1 VTRRHLGII
10 GVNVVLFLV
19 FAELA
24 ALILYYVDTGAL
36 FYIHRKSYPAL
47 LETAQQ
53 QLTADALH
61 PYFGPTHREGH
72 PFDIPENLQPVRA
85 DDAPSVAP
93 LATNNFGFVSRH
105 DFPFYK
111 TNRDQFVIG
120 IFGGSV
126 GVWFCQL
133 GAERM
138 IADLKQRG
146 MYSDREVIPL
156 CFAHEG
162 YKQPQQLLVLS
173 YFLSIGQEFDL
184 VINIDGVNE
193 VALSALNN
201 ARGLDISMPSP
212 MHLDPLVNLIDQ
224 STLTPDKLYLLADI
238 NRDKERL
245 NSLAATI
252 GRNRIASVNFV
263 LERLYG
269 RTRSRYASEL
279 GRFANL
285 PSNPP
290 RASVVEVTP
299 SVAPRDGATLFD
311 DIATQWAAASILMN
325 DMLAARRVP
334 YIHVLQPNQYYTRR
348 RFSDAEA
355 RTAVNPQSPFKGSVE
370 KGYPALVRAAE
381 GLQKRI
387 RFLNGVDIFD
397 AEPSP
402 VYIDDCCHYT
412 LSGNR
417 RLASFIAASIERQ

>member
-1 VTRRHLGII
+1 MTAVTRRHLGII
-10 GVNVVLFLV
+10 GVNVIIFLV
-19 FAELA
+19 FAELV
-24 ALILYYVDTGAL
+24 ALGFYYVDTGAL
-36 FYIHRKSYPAL
+36 FYIHRKSYPTL
-47 LETAQQ
+47 LETARQ

-72 PFDIPENLQPVRA
+72 PFDIPESLQGPGASNGV
-85 DDAPSVAP
+85 
-93 LATNNFGFVSRH
+93 TNNFGFVSPHNYPYRKIG
-105 DFPFYK
+105 D
-111 TNRDQFVIG
+111 NQFVIG

-133 GAERM
+133 GADRM

-146 MYSDREVIPL
+146 VFPGKDLVPL

-201 ARGLDISMPSP
+201 ARGVDISMPSP
-212 MHLDPLVNLIDQ
+212 THLDPLVNLIDQ

-245 NSLAATI
+245 NGLVARM

-263 LERLYG
+263 LERLYE
-269 RTRSRYASEL
+269 RTRNRYTSEL
-279 GRFANL
+279 GRFVNL

-290 RASVVEVTP
+290 EASVVVVTP
-299 SVAPRDGATLFD
+299 SVRRRDEGSLYD
-311 DIATQWAAASILMN
+311 DIAKEWASASILMN
-325 DMLAARRVP
+325 DMLAARAIAYV
-334 YIHVLQPNQYYTRR
+334 HVLQPNQYYTQR

-355 RTAVNPQSPFKGSVE
+355 RVAINAKSPFKEPVE
-370 KGYPALVRAAE
+370 KGYPALVRATGE
-381 GLQKRI
+381 LQKKV
-387 RFLNGVDIFD
+387 RFLNGVGIFD
-397 AEPSP
+397 GEQSP
-402 VYIDDCCHYT
+402 VYMDDCCHYT
-412 LSGNR
+412 LAGNQ
-417 RLASFIAASIERQ
+417 RLADFIAASIERK